1 MHFDAGTISFPGLG
15 IEGINPPRTL
25 PFSVFGKEIYFYGLI
40 IALGFLLAILY
51 AKKRV
56 KQFGTNFDLVT
67 DAILFA
73 VPLAIIC
80 ARIYYV
86 VFQWDSYKD
95 NPISALYI
103 WQGGIA
109 IYGGVIGAILGLLLF
124 AKVKKQK
131 LTPYLDIMAL
141 GLLIGQ
147 LIGRWG
153 NFFNREAYGA
163 QIFNDFFLRMGIEE
177 NGGLVRYWHPT
188 FLYESVWNLVGF
200 ILLHFLSKKRK
211 YDGQTFLQYVAWYG
225 LGRVWIEGLR
235 TDSLYIGSTDIRV
248 SQLLAGVSF
257 VIAVGV
263 MLYIR
268 LFQNPDG
275 SGMLVNQGT
284 GNGEQAAEEEAAE
297 DEATDG
303 EAAEDEGTDCHDQ
316 SGDWSR
322 NDSSGDAEDEA
333 TGNRQQATEDEADS

>member
-1 MHFDAGTISFPGLG
+1 MMFFDAGSISFPGLG

-25 PFSVFGKEIYFYGLI
+25 PFSVFGKEIYLYGLV
-40 IALGFLLAILY
+40 IAIGFLLAILY
-51 AKKRV
+51 ARFRV
-56 KQFGTNFDLVT
+56 KEFGTTFDLVT

-73 VPLAIIC
+73 VPTAIIC

-86 VFQWDSYKD
+86 AFRWEYYKD

-109 IYGGVIGAILGLLLF
+109 IYGGVIGAILGLVLF
-124 AKVKKQK
+124 SKVKKQK
-131 LTPYLDIMAL
+131 LSPYLDIMAL

-163 QIFNDFFLRMGIEE
+163 EIFNSFFLRMGIEE
-177 NGGLVRYWHPT
+177 ADGAVRYWHPT
-188 FLYESVWNLVGF
+188 FLYESLWNLVGF
-200 ILLHFLSKKRK
+200 VLLHFLSKKRK
-211 YDGQTFLQYVAWYG
+211 YDGQTFLQYLAWYG

-248 SQLLAGVSF
+248 SQLLAGLSF
-257 VIAVGV
+257 VAAVGV

-268 LFQNPDG
+268 LYKNPDG
-275 SGMLVNQGT
+275 SGMLVNREKDT
-284 GNGEQAAEEEAAE
+284 
-297 DEATDG
+297 
-303 EAAEDEGTDCHDQ
+303 
-316 SGDWSR
+316 
-322 NDSSGDAEDEA
+322 
-333 TGNRQQATEDEADS
+333 